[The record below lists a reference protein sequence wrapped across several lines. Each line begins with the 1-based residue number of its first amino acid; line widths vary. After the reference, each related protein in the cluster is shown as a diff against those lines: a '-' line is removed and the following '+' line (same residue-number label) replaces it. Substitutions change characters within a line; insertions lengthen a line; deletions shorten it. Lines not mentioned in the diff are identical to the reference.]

1 MSRPSVGVALS
12 DVNASCARSSE
23 FPPSTSGLPKGETA
37 RTEHG
42 ADARERRL
50 VDYGSNETVDL
61 AN

>member
-1 MSRPSVGVALS
+1 MSKLSVGVVLS
-12 DVNASCARSSE
+12 DVNASCAHSFK